1 MQNSH
6 NYPVDITLLN
16 RTIHTDRDSAIKA
29 LTILLERTTKPEVK
43 TRIETVLD
51 GLQDDKLR
59 VIFDDG
65 RHNNDRL
72 PTNLSKHKRFLIVY
86 ELRSNIEDKVSN
98 CKEQTLDY
106 LYNYFNIMESYETF
120 EEAQEKAKA
129 MAQKF
134 YKIDIDLHVYTDE
147 EIFII
152 DSRTLGL
159 SQDQTRI
166 YESGIVKPD

>member
-1 MQNSH
+1 MQDSH

-16 RTIHTDRDSAIKA
+16 RTIHTDRDSAIEA

-98 CKEQTLDY
+98 CKEQTLDD
-106 LYNYFNIMESYETF
+106 LYNYFNIMESYDNLED
-120 EEAQEKAKA
+120 AQEKAKGI
-129 MAQKF
+129 AQKV
-134 YKIDIDLHVYTDE
+134 YEDGVKLHVHTDE

-152 DSRTLGL
+152 DTRTLGL
-159 SQDQTRI
+159 PQDQTRI
-166 YESGIVKPD
+166 YEVEVL